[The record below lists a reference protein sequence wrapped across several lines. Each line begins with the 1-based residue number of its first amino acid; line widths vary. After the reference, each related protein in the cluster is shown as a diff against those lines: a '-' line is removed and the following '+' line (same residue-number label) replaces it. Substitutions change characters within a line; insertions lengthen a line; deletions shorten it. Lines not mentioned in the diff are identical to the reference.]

1 MVTTQIPLDKTVS
14 QAHYNRMKPRRAP
27 DGWTVVRVALF
38 LQGAAVLGVLL
49 AWVCRGFI
57 GAHPILSVFVAGAY
71 AALCAVG
78 AYSKYAQ
85 HTAALALVGWYLMV
99 PPASDWKRF
108 QDAEEVTG
116 YYARLGPFYPA
127 PFDKWKKLGE
137 FYSQAN
143 CESTRQFIRRRDG
156 PITGQPLLANGS
168 APNAKQ
174 YQANEATCIAADDP
188 RLKEK

>member
-1 MVTTQIPLDKTVS
+1 
-14 QAHYNRMKPRRAP
+14 MKPRRAP

-85 HTAALALVGWYLMV
+85 HTAALALVMWYLMV
-99 PPASDWKRF
+99 PPASDGRRLYHVF
-108 QDAEEVTG
+108 IEPPG
-116 YYARLGPFYPA
+116 YFTHGEPFYPA
-127 PFDKWKKLGE
+127 PFWKWEKLGE

-143 CESTRQFIRRRDG
+143 CESTREFIVRHDG
-156 PITGQPLLANGS
+156 KVVRPPMPPN
-168 APNAKQ
+168 APNATIDWIPNARQ
-174 YQANEATCIAADDP
+174 YQANEATCIASDDP